1 MNVEKGTPLE
11 RLGYKSMESSGL
23 TPLEYLVREQVL
35 GSAAIWSGQQLRAS
49 GSKVTEA
56 RNFLI
61 ISLMTFYLFSIFLE
75 LLLNVS
81 VGHPGPLAVLFS
93 PFCVFDYSLED
104 RGWDGGW
111 HHRVDAHESE
121 QVPGVGDGQG
131 SLVCWHAAV
140 HGVAK
145 SRTQLSD
152 STELNWEIS
161 SNLASTEFV
170 IAAIDLNFLELF
182 CELWMSEC
190 SLFKTS
196 HSCVMDE
203 KSFMWLML
211 SVCVC
216 VCVCVWIL
224 AAKFELRNKR
234 LIRCSE
240 STIGTRWFPHYN
252 EAICWGTLK
261 VNFRGCFLSG
271 WWDSLWGYFPSPGLR
286 GRVRRTSG
294 LGIEWEKKAGI
305 SSLNVQ

>member
-1 MNVEKGTPLE
+1 
-11 RLGYKSMESSGL
+11 
-23 TPLEYLVREQVL
+23 
-35 GSAAIWSGQQLRAS
+35 
-49 GSKVTEA
+49 
-56 RNFLI
+56 
-61 ISLMTFYLFSIFLE
+61 MTFYLFSIFLE
-75 LLLNVS
+75 LLLNIS

-93 PFCVFDYSLED
+93 PFCVFDYSLKD

-111 HHRVDAHESE
+111 HHRVDAHEFE
-121 QVPGVGDGQG
+121 QVPGLGDGQG
-131 SLVCWHAAV
+131 SLVRWHAAV

-161 SNLASTEFV
+161 SNLASTKFV

-211 SVCVC
+211 SVWVC
-216 VCVCVWIL
+216 VCVSIL

-261 VNFRGCFLSG
+261 VSFRGCFLSSCRG
-271 WWDSLWGYFPSPGLR
+271 WWGSLWGYFPSPGLR
-286 GRVRRTSG
+286 GRVWRTSG
-294 LGIEWEKKAGI
+294 LGIEWEKKAGT

>member
-11 RLGYKSMESSGL
+11 RLEYKSMESSGL

-121 QVPGVGDGQG
+121 QVPGVSDGQG

-216 VCVCVWIL
+216 VFVCVCEFWLQSLSWGIKGWLDALSPQLELVDFHTTMRPFAGEPLKSISEDVSCRAGEILYGDTFHLLAWEEGSGEPVVW
-224 AAKFELRNKR
+224 ELNGRKR
-234 LIRCSE
+234 LE
-240 STIGTRWFPHYN
+240 YLH
-252 EAICWGTLK
+252 
-261 VNFRGCFLSG
+261 
-271 WWDSLWGYFPSPGLR
+271 
-286 GRVRRTSG
+286 
-294 LGIEWEKKAGI
+294 
-305 SSLNVQ
+305 